1 MKNERAERIAREL
14 VDAVLNGTEISEE
27 YHRIATYADAG
38 EPTQVWLMDD
48 IRDAAS
54 RLSLKN
60 GIDTPCDPP
69 ELVEF
74 LVLNEIL

>member
-14 VDAVLNGTEISEE
+14 IDAVLNGTEISEE

-48 IRDAAS
+48 IREAAS

-60 GIDTPCDPP
+60 GIETPCDPP